1 MCIQYVIHKIKNSYL
16 KQIILVKANMF
27 IFIIQLLW

>member
-1 MCIQYVIHKIKNSYL
+1 MCIQYVYTQNKMVIL
-16 KQIILVKANMF
+16 KTNYFSEVNMF